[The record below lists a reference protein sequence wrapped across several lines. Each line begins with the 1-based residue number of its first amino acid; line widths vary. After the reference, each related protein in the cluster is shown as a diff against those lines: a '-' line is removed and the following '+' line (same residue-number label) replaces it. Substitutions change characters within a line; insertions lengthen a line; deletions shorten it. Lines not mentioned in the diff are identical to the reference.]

1 MQTVKIRI
9 HESVYNQFMW
19 LLKRFSKNEIEVI
32 KETDEFISVQEY
44 LTEELKTIETGEAEF
59 INLDQLNRE
68 LESTIKN
75 HED

>member
-1 MQTVKIRI
+1 MQTVKLRI
-9 HESVYNQFMW
+9 HESVYNQLMW